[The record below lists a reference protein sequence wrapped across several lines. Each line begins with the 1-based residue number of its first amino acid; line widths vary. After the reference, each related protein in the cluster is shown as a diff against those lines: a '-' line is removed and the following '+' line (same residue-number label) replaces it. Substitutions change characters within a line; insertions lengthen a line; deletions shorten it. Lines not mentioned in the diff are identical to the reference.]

1 MKRLLACLFL
11 VLGLGL
17 VVSASSFA
25 SASLCINKE
34 GKYIYFTL
42 QSSKYCKGYAIE
54 KKINKDLY
62 KRIKW
67 HANSKSSS
75 NNYGEP
81 WSINKAE
88 NHFNTSVEEIFYF
101 ISANHD
107 DPKWENFVKKT
118 LGFTFKRQNF
128 FRKNNSGELVN
139 VGGQIGE
146 KVLIAKK
153 EPTQTQQVAEKHN
166 KVALIIGIEK
176 YKALPKATFANKD
189 ANYFAKY
196 AEELFG
202 VPKKNIKLLVDEDAT
217 FIKSAETIYEWLP
230 VNIKYGQTELII
242 FFSGHGLSDGKNQY
256 LLSHD
261 SDPDFLSTTAL
272 STDDLYQRINMSNPK
287 SVTVFLDT
295 SFAGTTKIISEQS
308 NIPENFTV
316 FYAAR
321 FNQIASSLKKKKQ
334 GIFSYFLMSGL
345 QGNADFNKDK
355 KITNGELFAYMHLNV
370 SQKASEI
377 GRHQNPSFVGDPFKV
392 LINSK
397 KTQIAKK
404 ETKKKVAKV
413 VEQEQKEFKPKKKDI
428 DNDPPR
434 IEIAE
439 AITVDSQAYTIK
451 GKVKDKSQI
460 YLTIDDRQVEVKG
473 GRFKVDRFNIDP
485 DVAEEIKIVAIDKW
499 NNRSEKIVKV
509 TVKLKATEVVR
520 TYEDLKPNSVR
531 VSMDKNKIAIIIGVE
546 KYKNMTECNYCNRD
560 AKAFK
565 AYATRALGVMPSN
578 VISLVDSNATRGEIL
593 RAFKISLPRIASDG
607 GKDINIFFAGHGLA
621 SESGEDLYII
631 PQDGDQGLLEDTAVS
646 RVELIKLI
654 KRVNPK
660 SVTMFFDTCYSGQTR
675 GEQMLVASLRGI
687 RILDTDDIPDN
698 FSIFTA
704 SSSKQASS
712 HIEEIK
718 HGMFSYYLMKGLEG
732 KADDDNNKVITNG
745 ELIAYLKK
753 NVSKEAFG
761 QNREQDPMLSG
772 NPDQVLMKY

>member
-1 MKRLLACLFL
+1 MKKTTRISTI
-11 VLGLGL
+11 GLGL
-17 VVSASSFA
+17 ALGLAWAVGLLLVCNVAFA
-25 SASLCINKE
+25 SIIGKGEVKLSRGAVDYFIKYIKTPGKHPFVFILADNGRWATYYYCAIGQGACEDRGGIQQAIIRCERETNTKCGLFARRRTVVWKNGINKG
-34 GKYIYFTL
+34 GKQGKIK
-42 QSSKYCKGYAIE
+42 SKWSDKEVIAKLTELGFLGGSTSTTTKETKKKE
-54 KKINKDLY
+54 KK
-62 KRIKW
+62 
-67 HANSKSSS
+67 
-75 NNYGEP
+75 
-81 WSINKAE
+81 
-88 NHFNTSVEEIFYF
+88 
-101 ISANHD
+101 
-107 DPKWENFVKKT
+107 
-118 LGFTFKRQNF
+118 
-128 FRKNNSGELVN
+128 
-139 VGGQIGE
+139 
-146 KVLIAKK
+146 IAKK
-153 EPTQTQQVAEKHN
+153 EPTQTQQVAEKKKTQTGCIEGDCINGKGTYLFANGDKYVGEWRDGKEHGQGTKIYPGGAKYVGEFRN
-166 KVALIIGIEK
+166 GSIHGLGTYVGVHEALSIKYSRVRGCLLMQCQGLWNDANLVEYYDIEK
-176 YKALPKATFANKD
+176 FKLVERN
-189 ANYFAKY
+189 
-196 AEELFG
+196 
-202 VPKKNIKLLVDEDAT
+202 NI
-217 FIKSAETIYEWLP
+217 
-230 VNIKYGQTELII
+230 
-242 FFSGHGLSDGKNQY
+242 
-256 LLSHD
+256 
-261 SDPDFLSTTAL
+261 
-272 STDDLYQRINMSNPK
+272 
-287 SVTVFLDT
+287 
-295 SFAGTTKIISEQS
+295 
-308 NIPENFTV
+308 
-316 FYAAR
+316 
-321 FNQIASSLKKKKQ
+321 
-334 GIFSYFLMSGL
+334 
-345 QGNADFNKDK
+345 
-355 KITNGELFAYMHLNV
+355 
-370 SQKASEI
+370 
-377 GRHQNPSFVGDPFKV
+377 
-392 LINSK
+392 

-404 ETKKKVAKV
+404 EPTIKPK
-413 VEQEQKEFKPKKKDI
+413 EEFKPVDKDI

-439 AITVDSQAYTIK
+439 AITVDTQAYTLN
-451 GKVKDKSQI
+451 GKVKDKSKI
-460 YLTIDDRQVEVKG
+460 YLTIDDRQVEVKKG
-473 GRFKVDRFNIDP
+473 GRFKVERFNIDP

>member
-1 MKRLLACLFL
+1 MIVMDAQLSNCSKF
-11 VLGLGL
+11 G
-17 VVSASSFA
+17 
-25 SASLCINKE
+25 SLYEVISYKD
-34 GKYIYFTL
+34 YFEKSHRL
-42 QSSKYCKGYAIE
+42 QSYL
-54 KKINKDLY
+54 KK
-62 KRIKW
+62 
-67 HANSKSSS
+67 
-75 NNYGEP
+75 
-81 WSINKAE
+81 SIC
-88 NHFNTSVEEIFYF
+88 FNF
-101 ISANHD
+101 N
-107 DPKWENFVKKT
+107 KKT
-118 LGFTFKRQNF
+118 VNNF
-128 FRKNNSGELVN
+128 MSTCQADELALKYDGEDFYYYSKAT
-139 VGGQIGE
+139 Q
-146 KVLIAKK
+146 IAKK
-153 EPTQTQQVAEKHN
+153 EPTIK
-166 KVALIIGIEK
+166 
-176 YKALPKATFANKD
+176 PK
-189 ANYFAKY
+189 
-196 AEELFG
+196 E
-202 VPKKNIKLLVDEDAT
+202 
-217 FIKSAETIYEWLP
+217 
-230 VNIKYGQTELII
+230 
-242 FFSGHGLSDGKNQY
+242 
-256 LLSHD
+256 
-261 SDPDFLSTTAL
+261 
-272 STDDLYQRINMSNPK
+272 
-287 SVTVFLDT
+287 
-295 SFAGTTKIISEQS
+295 
-308 NIPENFTV
+308 
-316 FYAAR
+316 
-321 FNQIASSLKKKKQ
+321 
-334 GIFSYFLMSGL
+334 
-345 QGNADFNKDK
+345 
-355 KITNGELFAYMHLNV
+355 
-370 SQKASEI
+370 
-377 GRHQNPSFVGDPFKV
+377 
-392 LINSK
+392 
-397 KTQIAKK
+397 
-404 ETKKKVAKV
+404 
-413 VEQEQKEFKPKKKDI
+413 EFKPVDKDI

-439 AITVDSQAYTIK
+439 AITVDTQAYTLN
-451 GKVKDKSQI
+451 GKVKDKSKI
-460 YLTIDDRQVEVKG
+460 YLTIDDRQVEVKKG
-473 GRFKVDRFNIDP
+473 GRFKVERFNIDP

-772 NPDQVLMKY
+772 NLDQVLMKY